1 VSFVLQIIRV
11 EKALDLRLLERQ
23 NYVARFARLFSNTE
37 TFQKPNFG
45 PLEGTENMYLL
56 PLDKEIA
63 NHVKLQ
69 VNKYPRDALA
79 KLRQA
84 IRDYIDVE
92 ADEDGLT
99 LGGFVRMNTT
109 SMKRLELQRAIRKSE
124 ALFVLRRRQG
134 LSTHEL
140 TTMEDLPRN
149 PPNSRSRIPNNRNR
163 NWNSNSNSRS
173 SKINYKIHRNHNL
186 NVG

>member
-1 VSFVLQIIRV
+1 
-11 EKALDLRLLERQ
+11 
-23 NYVARFARLFSNTE
+23 
-37 TFQKPNFG
+37 
-45 PLEGTENMYLL
+45 MYQL

-79 KLRQA
+79 KLRRQA
-84 IRDYIDVE
+84 IRDYINVE
-92 ADEDGLT
+92 ADEDGLN
-99 LGGFVRMNTT
+99 LGGFARMNTT

-140 TTMEDLPRN
+140 TMMEDLPRN